1 MVNRYVKDRSDK
13 RRLRLNW
20 LLENWGIGNQARK
33 AGYLMQFG
41 PELNHPEARYY
52 SDVAKVSKTLEKAA
66 SFKAKEIQADL
77 LERAET
83 LYQRALDR
91 NQVAVAVKVLDLMAK
106 VSGCTVEKVEVSLP
120 DEYVVNFQ

>member
-1 MVNRYVKDRSDK
+1 MNSFVRDKHDK
-13 RRLRLNW
+13 RRIRLNW
-20 LLENWGIGNQARK
+20 LLENWGIGNKARK
-33 AGYLMQFG
+33 EGYLREFG
-41 PELNHPEARYY
+41 SELNRPEARYY
-52 SDVAKVSKTLEKAA
+52 SDTAKVSKVLEQAA
-66 SFKAKEIQADL
+66 SFKAKEVQADL

-120 DEYVVNFQ
+120 DEYTVNFQ

>member
-1 MVNRYVKDRSDK
+1 MNQYIRDRVDK
-13 RRLRLNW
+13 RRIRLNW
-20 LLENWGIGNQARK
+20 LLENWGIGNAKRK
-33 AGYLMQFG
+33 AEYIKQFG

-52 SDVAKVSKTLEKAA
+52 SDVSKVNKVLEQTA
-66 SFKAKEIQADL
+66 SFKAKEVQADL

-120 DEYVVNFQ
+120 DEYTVNFQ